1 MPLEVAVEAV
11 LRKFVPLEME
21 VVYEMVTRAA
31 AKLSSVVHILF
42 RNTLLEVVAAEGQTL
57 IVNLAKAWVRDS
69 TLDAEAPCRM
79 WVIEKC
85 STLLE
90 NRYNACNSFAA
101 IRLQRTRKLFRPST
115 DMSSNHFSTDILR
128 SMGNPFSFFLTH
140 GATASTKMLTGIS
153 NNLGATKSSQP
164 SDRSTKNVAAEMF
177 QKQ

>member
-1 MPLEVAVEAV
+1 MEAV

-31 AKLSSVVHILF
+31 AKLSSAVHILV
-42 RNTLLEVVAAEGQTL
+42 RNTFHFSEVAAAEGQTL
-57 IVNLAKAWVRDS
+57 IVNLAEARVRDS

-153 NNLGATKSSQP
+153 KLGVNLGYLG
-164 SDRSTKNVAAEMF
+164 
-177 QKQ
+177 